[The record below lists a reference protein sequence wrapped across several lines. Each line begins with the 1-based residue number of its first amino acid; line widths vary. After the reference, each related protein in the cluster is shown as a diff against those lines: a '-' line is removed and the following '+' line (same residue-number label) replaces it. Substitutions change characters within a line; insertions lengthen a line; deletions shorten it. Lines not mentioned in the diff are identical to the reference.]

1 MTSEPVAILEADRR
15 AIEATVTLTA
25 ASVEGNGAATRVSID
40 PEKYPNKPKHTM
52 WYCSYVEHPRLDSA
66 EWLKTFR
73 RRFGVHYSKYLDAV
87 EEVMLDG
94 KFQEWMKQ
102 EMADVAPIE
111 VLVLGALR
119 VLGRTGWG
127 CDELSESTLISKA
140 HHRAFNEAFNEF
152 AATTLYDEHV
162 KHTLTKKRKLEI
174 EDDTGERIAL
184 VGKYFARK
192 PK

>member
-1 MTSEPVAILEADRR
+1 MANLEADSR
-15 AIEATVTLTA
+15 AIEATANITA
-25 ASVEGNGAATRVSID
+25 ASVQGNGAAARVSID
-40 PEKYPNKPKHTM
+40 TEKYPSKPKHTM
-52 WYCSYVEHPRLDSA
+52 WYCNYVKHPRLDSA

-73 RRFGVHYSKYLDAV
+73 RRFGVHYSKYLEAV
-87 EEVMLDG
+87 EDVMLDG
-94 KFQEWMKQ
+94 KFLEWMKP

-127 CDELSESTLISKA
+127 CDGLSESTLISKA

-162 KHTLTKKRKLEI
+162 KHTLTKKRKLEL
-174 EDDTGERIAL
+174 EHDTDERIEL
-184 VGKYFARK
+184 VQKYFARK